1 MARDYRPSVKD
12 PRATVL
18 TVEDDDAIRAL
29 IGGVLS
35 SEFNMQA
42 AGDAETALALAA
54 ENPPDLILLDVGLPD
69 MDGFE
74 ACRRFKAHPALTDIP
89 VIFLTSRTS
98 SMDEVDGLE
107 AGGIDYI
114 TKPINPAILRA
125 RIRNHLELKRS
136 RDALERMARVD
147 GLTGVAN
154 RRTFDDMLLREW
166 RRQARTG
173 QPLSVIMIDVDHF
186 KQYNDTY
193 GHGAGDRCLKKVTQA
208 AEDALQRP
216 ADIIARY
223 GGEEFVALL
232 PDTTLEGALSV
243 AEGIRTAVVALDI
256 EHTESKAAAHVT
268 VSLGVAC
275 MVPETDKEP
284 SVLMEAAD
292 GELYAAK
299 SSGRNC
305 IKGIHIEKKS

>member
-1 MARDYRPSVKD
+1 
-12 PRATVL
+12 
-18 TVEDDDAIRAL
+18 VEDDDAIRAL
-29 IGGVLS
+29 IAGVLGP
-35 SEFNMQA
+35 EFDLQVA
-42 AGDAETALALAA
+42 ADAETALVIAA
-54 ENPPDLILLDVGLPD
+54 KNPPDLILLDVGLPD

-74 ACRRFKAHPALTDIP
+74 ACRRFKAHPALSEIP
-89 VIFLTSRTS
+89 VIFLTSRSS

-114 TKPINPAILRA
+114 TKPINPPILRA
-125 RIRNHLELKRS
+125 RIRNHLELKRN
-136 RDALERMARVD
+136 RDALERLARVD

-154 RRTFDDMLLREW
+154 RRTFDDLLLREW

-193 GHGAGDRCLKKVTQA
+193 GHGAGDGCLKKVTQA
-208 AEDALQRP
+208 AQDALQRP

-232 PDTTLEGALSV
+232 PDTALEGALSV
-243 AEGIRTAVVALDI
+243 AEGIRAAIIALQI
-256 EHTESKAAAHVT
+256 AHTGSKAAPHVT

-275 MVPETDKEP
+275 MVPQPDKEP
-284 SVLMEAAD
+284 AVLLEAAD
-292 GELYAAK
+292 ARLYAAK
-299 SSGRNC
+299 SGGRNC
-305 IKGIHIEKKS
+305 VKGVTIEEQD

>member
-1 MARDYRPSVKD
+1 MARDYRPSVRD
-12 PRATVL
+12 PRPTIM

-42 AGDAETALALAA
+42 ARDAESALALAV
-54 ENPPDLILLDVGLPD
+54 ESPPDLILLDVGLPD

-74 ACRRFKAHPALTDIP
+74 ACRRIKAHPVLTDIP
-89 VIFLTSRTS
+89 VIFLTSRSS

-136 RDALERMARVD
+136 RDALARMARTD

-193 GHGAGDRCLKKVTQA
+193 GHGAGDGCLKKVTHA
-208 AEDALQRP
+208 AEGALQRP
-216 ADIIARY
+216 ADVVARY

-243 AEGIRTAVVALDI
+243 AEGIRAAVIALEI
-256 EHTESKAAAHVT
+256 EHAASKAAPHVT

-275 MVPETDKEP
+275 MIPEQDKEP
-284 SVLMEAAD
+284 SVLLEAAD
-292 GELYAAK
+292 SQLYAAK
-299 SSGRNC
+299 SNGRDRV
-305 IKGIHIEKKS
+305 KGVMVEKN

>member
-1 MARDYRPSVKD
+1 
-12 PRATVL
+12 L

-35 SEFNMQA
+35 SEFNMQTA
-42 AGDAETALALAA
+42 SDAESALALAI

-74 ACRRFKAHPALTDIP
+74 ACRRIKAHPVLADIP
-89 VIFLTSRTS
+89 VIFLTSRSS

-136 RDALERMARVD
+136 RDALARMARID

-154 RRTFDDMLLREW
+154 RRTFDDLLLREW

-186 KQYNDTY
+186 KQFNDTY
-193 GHGAGDRCLKKVTQA
+193 GHGAGDSCLKKVTQA
-208 AEDALQRP
+208 AEGALQRP
-216 ADIIARY
+216 ADIVARY

-232 PDTTLEGALSV
+232 PDTTFDGALSV
-243 AEGIRTAVVALDI
+243 AEGIRAAVTALDI
-256 EHTESKAAAHVT
+256 EHSASAAASHVT

-275 MVPETDKEP
+275 MVPEPDKEP
-284 SVLMEAAD
+284 SVLVEAAD
-292 GELYAAK
+292 SQLYAAK
-299 SSGRNC
+299 SGGRNC
-305 IKGIHIEKKS
+305 VKGIMVEKN